1 MKIDQIRIIDLNKF
15 SRIIYQVSNYYKFK
29 VSILL
34 KVYKH
39 KNIFLS

>member
-1 MKIDQIRIIDLNKF
+1 MQIDQIRVIDFNKF

-34 KVYKH
+34 KVYKRN
-39 KNIFLS
+39 NIFLS